1 MSPAVI
7 LDIVIAVMLVV
18 TIGYSVVLYRR
29 LGVLRSSQTDMD
41 ALVRNFAGSIERAQ
55 TGLLTLKTAGTEL
68 SSALAER
75 TDAARAVNDDLG
87 FLTNSA
93 ERLADRLDALVG
105 EGRAQ
110 VGAGA
115 LQGGAMRSG
124 PAPQSGLSSQ
134 DSDADRSET
143 ERELM
148 EALREAK

>member
-1 MSPAVI
+1 MSPSLI

-29 LGVLRSSQTDMD
+29 LGVLRSTHDDMD
-41 ALVRNFAGSIERAQ
+41 KMMRKFAFSIERAQ

-75 TDAARAVNDDLG
+75 TEAARAVSDDLG
-87 FLTNSA
+87 FLTTSA
-93 ERLADRLDALVG
+93 DRLADRLDALVG

-110 VGAGA
+110 ASVGA
-115 LQGGAMRSG
+115 LQNRAAVSAQTWQSDI
-124 PAPQSGLSSQ
+124 APEDEGV
-134 DSDADRSET
+134 DRSET